1 MPDKLLIVDDDI
13 ETLRMVG
20 LMLQRQGFEI
30 AAANNGAQAISQAAH
45 ERPDLILLDVSLP
58 DMTGYEVTRIL
69 RKDPQTAVTPIL
81 MFTAHTQLDAKMKG
95 YEAGVDDYLTK
106 PVHPVELVA
115 RIKALL
121 ARNQGRVPGL
131 AAAER
136 GYVLGVMAP
145 KGGMGVSSLVLNL
158 AINLYKNF
166 KQELIAAELRPG
178 NGTWGQELG
187 FANPNGLNN
196 LLRLKLHEINAE
208 TVEKELVRT
217 NYGVR
222 LLLASNSLSD
232 LSLLTSGPQ
241 SEAIVEHLSTL
252 APLCLL
258 DIGAPILTGF
268 DRICSHLQE
277 MIVVTEPYPNTAIR
291 TRRLLDELNERGF
304 GRGRLLTVVMVN
316 RVRADVQL
324 SISQVEER
332 LGVPVQVFFPPAP
345 EQSYQAGMR
354 NLPLIEVQPTSLL
367 SQQFTLLAGIIHKRV
382 KQ

>member
-13 ETLRMVG
+13 ETLRLVG
-20 LMLQRQGFEI
+20 LMLQRQGFVI
-30 AAANNGAQAISQAAH
+30 VAANNGTQALSQAAH
-45 ERPDLILLDVSLP
+45 EHPDLILLDVTLP
-58 DMTGYEVTRIL
+58 DMTGYEVTRVL

-81 MFTAHTQLDAKMKG
+81 MFTAHTHLDAKMQG

-121 ARNQGRVPGL
+121 ARNRGRVPGL
-131 AAAER
+131 AAVEH
-136 GYVLGVMAP
+136 GYLLGVMAP

-158 AINLYKNF
+158 AINLYKNY
-166 KQELIAAELRPG
+166 KQDLIAAELRPG

-187 FANPNGLNN
+187 FTDPNGLNN
-196 LLRLKLHEINAE
+196 LLRLKPYEINSE
-208 TVEKELVRT
+208 TIEKELVRT

-232 LSLLTSGPQ
+232 LSLLNTGPQ
-241 SEAIVEHLSTL
+241 SEVIVDQLSTL

-258 DIGAPILTGF
+258 DIGAPILAGF
-268 DRICSHLQE
+268 DRICTHLQE
-277 MIVVTEPYPNTAIR
+277 MIVVTEPYPGTALR
-291 TRRLLDELNERGF
+291 TRRLLDELSERGF

-332 LGVPVQVFFPPAP
+332 LGVPVQAFFPPAP
-345 EQSYQAGMR
+345 EQAYQSGMR
-354 NLPLIEVQPTSLL
+354 NLPLIEIQPESLL
-367 SQQFTLLAGIIHKRV
+367 SQQFNLLAGIIHKRV
-382 KQ
+382 KT